1 MDRNHFYNKNLLEK
15 ARELR
20 KHSTKAERIIWNDL
34 LRKKQ
39 MCGYKFLRQRS
50 IGTFIVDFYCK
61 ELRLIIEI
69 DGFTHHME
77 GAAKRDES
85 RERYLFS
92 LGNQVLRFTDNQ
104 VLHELENVRLILE
117 NWIIEWEKL
126 NS

>member
-1 MDRNHFYNKNLLEK
+1 MDRNHYYNKSLLEN

-20 KHSTKAERIIWNDL
+20 KHGTKAERIIWNDL

-50 IGTFIVDFYCK
+50 IGPFIVDFYCK

-69 DGFTHHME
+69 DGFTHSME
-77 GAAKRDES
+77 GAAQRDES
-85 RERYLFS
+85 RERYLLS
-92 LGNQVLRFTDNQ
+92 IGNQLLRFAGTQ
-104 VLHELENVRLILE
+104 VFHELETVRLRID
-117 NWIIEWEKL
+117 NWIKVREKL